1 MSKRCKTLH
10 DLMSRPEGITV
21 ADARLVLNCSAAAV
35 RDAVRTL
42 KEYGIS
48 VSADYVVIR
57 GRATAIYR
65 SLDTPAEGQ
74 M

>member
-10 DLMSRPEGITV
+10 DLMSRPEGIKV
-21 ADARLVLNCSAAAV
+21 ADARQALNCSAAAV

-42 KEYGIS
+42 REYGIP
-48 VSADYVVIR
+48 VSAEYVVVR

-65 SLDTPAEGQ
+65 SPNKLTGGQ
-74 M
+74 I